1 MQHFR
6 SKVYSKPAV
15 EKRLTTYLEEKTKDK
30 WYDLNESPIVITY
43 ESGRRNER
51 FITTTCFLGKGAVNK
66 YFVYC
71 SAHTLDTSNQL
82 QEIASFLQK
91 RVFFYNMVTRTKEEL
106 LVNLRIAVTMLEKI
120 ALSRREKDAI
130 FDSIIEAFYDMYKL
144 VNDWYLEYVEC
155 LPFVER
161 DKHTIPF

>member
-6 SKVYSKPAV
+6 SKVYSKQVV

-30 WYDLNESPIVITY
+30 WYDFSESPIVITR
-43 ESGRRNER
+43 EKSINT
-51 FITTTCFLGKGAVNK
+51 ICFLGKGAVNK

-71 SAHTLDTSNQL
+71 NMHTLDTSDQL

-120 ALSRREKDAI
+120 EALSRREKDAI
-130 FDSIIEAFYDMYKL
+130 FDSMTEAFYDMYKL
-144 VNDWYLEYVEC
+144 VNNWYLEYVEC
-155 LPFVER
+155 LPFIER

>member
-30 WYDLNESPIVITY
+30 WYDLNESPIVIT
-43 ESGRRNER
+43 NER
-51 FITTTCFLGKGAVNK
+51 LITTVCFLGKGTVNK
-66 YFVYC
+66 YFVYGNM
-71 SAHTLDTSNQL
+71 HTLDTSNQL

-120 ALSRREKDAI
+120 ALSKREKDAI

>member
-6 SKVYSKPAV
+6 SKVYSKPVV

-30 WYDLNESPIVITY
+30 WYDLSESPIVVTK
-43 ESGRRNER
+43 ER
-51 FITTTCFLGKGAVNK
+51 SIKTICFLGKNAVNK

-71 SAHTLDTSNQL
+71 NGHTLDTSDQL
-82 QEIASFLQK
+82 QGIASFLQK
-91 RVFFYNMVTRTKEEL
+91 RVFFYNMATRTKEEL

-120 ALSRREKDAI
+120 ALSKREKDAI

>member
-6 SKVYSKPAV
+6 SKVYSKQVV

-30 WYDLNESPIVITY
+30 WYDLSESPIVITR
-43 ESGRRNER
+43 EKSINT
-51 FITTTCFLGKGAVNK
+51 ICFLGKGAVNK

-71 SAHTLDTSNQL
+71 NMHTLDTSDQL

-120 ALSRREKDAI
+120 EALSRREKDAI
-130 FDSIIEAFYDMYKL
+130 FDSMTEAFYDMYKL
-144 VNDWYLEYVEC
+144 VNNWYLEYVEC
-155 LPFVER
+155 LPFIER

>member
-6 SKVYSKPAV
+6 SKVYSKPVV

-30 WYDLNESPIVITY
+30 WYNLSESPIVIT
-43 ESGRRNER
+43 NER
-51 FITTTCFLGKGAVNK
+51 FITTICFLGKGAVNK
-66 YFVYC
+66 YIVYC
-71 SAHTLDTSNQL
+71 NMHTLDTSNQL

-144 VNDWYLEYVEC
+144 VNDWYLEYVER

>member
-6 SKVYSKPAV
+6 SKVYSKQVV

-30 WYDLNESPIVITY
+30 WYDLSESPSVITK
-43 ESGRRNER
+43 EKS
-51 FITTTCFLGKGAVNK
+51 IDTICFLGKGAVNK

-71 SAHTLDTSNQL
+71 NMHTLDTSDQL

-120 ALSRREKDAI
+120 KTLSRREKDAI
-130 FDSIIEAFYDMYKL
+130 FDSMTEAFYDMYKL
-144 VNDWYLEYVEC
+144 VNNWYLEYVEC
-155 LPFVER
+155 LPFIER

>member
-6 SKVYSKPAV
+6 SKVYSKPVV

-30 WYDLNESPIVITY
+30 WYDLSESPIVIT
-43 ESGRRNER
+43 NER
-51 FITTTCFLGKGAVNK
+51 FITTICFLGKGAVNK

-71 SAHTLDTSNQL
+71 NMHTLDTSNQL

-120 ALSRREKDAI
+120 ALSKREKDAI

>member
-6 SKVYSKPAV
+6 SKGYSKQVV

-30 WYDLNESPIVITY
+30 WYDLSESPIVITS
-43 ESGRRNER
+43 EKSINT
-51 FITTTCFLGKGAVNK
+51 ICFLGKGAVNK

-71 SAHTLDTSNQL
+71 NTHTLDTSDQL

-120 ALSRREKDAI
+120 KTLSRREKDAI
-130 FDSIIEAFYDMYKL
+130 FDSMTEAFYDMYKL
-144 VNDWYLEYVEC
+144 VNNWYLEYVEC
-155 LPFVER
+155 LPFIER

>member
-6 SKVYSKPAV
+6 SKVYSKQVV

-30 WYDLNESPIVITY
+30 WYDLSESPSVITK
-43 ESGRRNER
+43 EKS
-51 FITTTCFLGKGAVNK
+51 IDTICFLGKGAVNK

-71 SAHTLDTSNQL
+71 NMHTLDTSDQL

-120 ALSRREKDAI
+120 KTLSRREKDAI
-130 FDSIIEAFYDMYKL
+130 FDSMTEAFYGMYKL
-144 VNDWYLEYVEC
+144 VNNWYLEYVEC
-155 LPFVER
+155 LPFIER

>member
-6 SKVYSKPAV
+6 SKVYSKPVV

-30 WYDLNESPIVITY
+30 WYDLSESPIVIT
-43 ESGRRNER
+43 NER
-51 FITTTCFLGKGAVNK
+51 FITTICFLGKSAVNK

-71 SAHTLDTSNQL
+71 NMHTLDTSNQL

>member
-6 SKVYSKPAV
+6 SKVYSKQVV

-30 WYDLNESPIVITY
+30 WYDLSESPIVITK
-43 ESGRRNER
+43 EKSINT
-51 FITTTCFLGKGAVNK
+51 ICFLGKGAVNK

-71 SAHTLDTSNQL
+71 NMHTLDTSDQL

-120 ALSRREKDAI
+120 KTLSRREKDAI
-130 FDSIIEAFYDMYKL
+130 FDSMTEAFYDMYKL
-144 VNDWYLEYVEC
+144 VNNWYLEYVEC
-155 LPFVER
+155 LPFIER

>member
-6 SKVYSKPAV
+6 SKVYSKQIV

-30 WYDLNESPIVITY
+30 WYDLSESPSVITK
-43 ESGRRNER
+43 EKS
-51 FITTTCFLGKGAVNK
+51 IDTICFLGKGAVNK

-71 SAHTLDTSNQL
+71 NMHTLDTSDQL

-120 ALSRREKDAI
+120 KTLSRREKDAI
-130 FDSIIEAFYDMYKL
+130 FDSMTEAFYDMYKL
-144 VNDWYLEYVEC
+144 VNNWYLEYVEC
-155 LPFVER
+155 LPFIER

>member
-6 SKVYSKPAV
+6 SKVYSKPVV

-30 WYDLNESPIVITY
+30 WYDLSESPIVIT
-43 ESGRRNER
+43 NER
-51 FITTTCFLGKGAVNK
+51 FITTICFLGKNAVNK

-71 SAHTLDTSNQL
+71 NVHTLDTSDQL
-82 QEIASFLQK
+82 QGIASFLQK

>member
-6 SKVYSKPAV
+6 SKVYSKQVV

-30 WYDLNESPIVITY
+30 WYDLSESPIVITK
-43 ESGRRNER
+43 EKSINT
-51 FITTTCFLGKGAVNK
+51 ICFLGKGAVNK

-71 SAHTLDTSNQL
+71 NMHTLDTSDQL

-91 RVFFYNMVTRTKEEL
+91 RVFFYNMATRTKEEL

-120 ALSRREKDAI
+120 KTLSRREKDAI
-130 FDSIIEAFYDMYKL
+130 FDSMTEAFYDMYKL
-144 VNDWYLEYVEC
+144 VNNWYLEYVEC
-155 LPFVER
+155 LPFIER

>member
-6 SKVYSKPAV
+6 SKVYSKPVV

-30 WYDLNESPIVITY
+30 WYDLSESPIVIT
-43 ESGRRNER
+43 NER
-51 FITTTCFLGKGAVNK
+51 FITTICFLGKGAVNK

-71 SAHTLDTSNQL
+71 NMHTLDTSNQL

>member
-6 SKVYSKPAV
+6 SKVYSKPVV

-30 WYDLNESPIVITY
+30 WYDLSESPIVITK
-43 ESGRRNER
+43 ER
-51 FITTTCFLGKGAVNK
+51 SIKTICFLGKNAVNK

-71 SAHTLDTSNQL
+71 NVHTLDTSDQL
-82 QEIASFLQK
+82 QGIASFLQK
-91 RVFFYNMVTRTKEEL
+91 RVFFYNMATRTKEEL

-120 ALSRREKDAI
+120 KALSKREKDAI

-144 VNDWYLEYVEC
+144 VNDWYLEYVER
-155 LPFVER
+155 LPFIER

>member
-6 SKVYSKPAV
+6 SKVYSKQVV

-30 WYDLNESPIVITY
+30 WYDLSESPIVITK
-43 ESGRRNER
+43 ER
-51 FITTTCFLGKGAVNK
+51 SIKTICFLGKSAVNK

-71 SAHTLDTSNQL
+71 NMHTLDTSDQL
-82 QEIASFLQK
+82 QGIASFLQK
-91 RVFFYNMVTRTKEEL
+91 RVFFYNMATRTKEEL

-120 ALSRREKDAI
+120 EALSRREKDAI
-130 FDSIIEAFYDMYKL
+130 FDSITEAFYDMYKL

>member
-6 SKVYSKPAV
+6 SKVYSKQVV

-30 WYDLNESPIVITY
+30 WYDLSESPSVITK
-43 ESGRRNER
+43 EKS
-51 FITTTCFLGKGAVNK
+51 IDTICFLGKGAVNK

-71 SAHTLDTSNQL
+71 NMHTLDTSDQL

-120 ALSRREKDAI
+120 EALSRREKDAI
-130 FDSIIEAFYDMYKL
+130 FDSMTEAFYDMYKL
-144 VNDWYLEYVEC
+144 VNNWYLEYVEC
-155 LPFVER
+155 LPFIER

>member
-6 SKVYSKPAV
+6 SKVYSKQVV

-30 WYDLNESPIVITY
+30 WYDLSESPIVITK
-43 ESGRRNER
+43 ER
-51 FITTTCFLGKGAVNK
+51 SINTICFLGKGTVNK

-71 SAHTLDTSNQL
+71 NMHTLDTSDQL

-120 ALSRREKDAI
+120 EALSRREKDAI
-130 FDSIIEAFYDMYKL
+130 FDSMTEAFYDMYKL
-144 VNDWYLEYVEC
+144 VNNWYLEYVEC
-155 LPFVER
+155 LPFIER

>member
-6 SKVYSKPAV
+6 SKVYSKPVV

-30 WYDLNESPIVITY
+30 WYNLSESPIVIT
-43 ESGRRNER
+43 NER
-51 FITTTCFLGKGAVNK
+51 FITTICFLGKGAVNK

-71 SAHTLDTSNQL
+71 NMHTLDTSNQL

-120 ALSRREKDAI
+120 ALSKREKDAI

>member
-6 SKVYSKPAV
+6 SKVYSKPVV

-30 WYDLNESPIVITY
+30 WYNLSESPIVITK
-43 ESGRRNER
+43 ER
-51 FITTTCFLGKGAVNK
+51 SIKTICFLGKNAVNK

-71 SAHTLDTSNQL
+71 NVHTLDTSDQL
-82 QEIASFLQK
+82 QGIASFLQK
-91 RVFFYNMVTRTKEEL
+91 RVFFYNMATRTKEEL

-120 ALSRREKDAI
+120 KALSKREKDAI

>member
-6 SKVYSKPAV
+6 SKVYSKPVV

-30 WYDLNESPIVITY
+30 WYDLSESPIVITK
-43 ESGRRNER
+43 ER
-51 FITTTCFLGKGAVNK
+51 SIKTICFLGKNAVNK

-71 SAHTLDTSNQL
+71 NVHTLDTSNQL

>member
-6 SKVYSKPAV
+6 SKVYSKQVV

-30 WYDLNESPIVITY
+30 WYDLGEAPVVITK
-43 ESGRRNER
+43 GRYIET
-51 FITTTCFLGKGAVNK
+51 ICFLGKSAVNK

-71 SAHTLDTSNQL
+71 NMHTLDTSDQL
-82 QEIASFLQK
+82 QRIASFLQK

-120 ALSRREKDAI
+120 EALSRREKDAI
-130 FDSIIEAFYDMYKL
+130 FDSMTEAFYDMYKL
-144 VNDWYLEYVEC
+144 VNNWYLEYVEC
-155 LPFVER
+155 LPFIER

>member
-1 MQHFR
+1 M
-6 SKVYSKPAV
+6 
-15 EKRLTTYLEEKTKDK
+15 
-30 WYDLNESPIVITY
+30 
-43 ESGRRNER
+43 
-51 FITTTCFLGKGAVNK
+51 
-66 YFVYC
+66 
-71 SAHTLDTSNQL
+71 HTLDTSNQL

-144 VNDWYLEYVEC
+144 VNDWYLEYVER